1 MANGVNMSD
10 KIEYVVAYAKRISE
24 GVERILLVKK
34 DRPEYM
40 VGRYNLVGGKI
51 EKGELPYEA
60 AERELR
66 EEAGIES
73 VQEGD
78 LVYMPT
84 ECVGR
89 IETPRSRIY
98 VCVVY
103 VNGRP
108 GTSEDPEIKPREGET
123 EEVFWKDWTIAKD
136 SQFLMPNLR
145 LVVPLILNN
154 IQGWVIHDM
163 DNHWDGQLTHELKLE
178 LPTNEGDMVEAYMLL
193 PGYGYK
199 SGYEEEE

>member
-1 MANGVNMSD
+1 MDD
-10 KIEYVVAYAKRISE
+10 KINYCVAYAKRISE

-40 VGRYNLVGGKI
+40 KGRYNLVGGKI
-51 EKGELPYEA
+51 EKGENTIEA
-60 AERELR
+60 AERELK

-78 LVYMPT
+78 LVYCPT

-108 GTSEDPEIKPREGET
+108 GTSEDPEIKPRKGET

-136 SQFLMPNLR
+136 DGRLMPNLR
-145 LVVPLILNN
+145 LVVPLILNRV
-154 IQGWVIHDM
+154 QGWVIHDM
-163 DNHWDGQLTHELKLE
+163 DEHSKYQKTHELKLD
-178 LPTNEGDMVEAYMLL
+178 LSTNEGDTVSAHMLL